1 MNILTLRTGDKY
13 SSEDVNRLFEQLVS
27 HSTCDFNF
35 HCLTEDPK
43 GLLDPIIEIPLWK
56 PETADRQWNKLRL
69 HDPQQT
75 RIPMGERC
83 MILDL
88 DWEIKSDIT
97 DILTWPMKWGEFVSI
112 YRWWSD
118 LASICPLNGGLQMF
132 FMGDTDHLWNKF
144 YMNPIHY
151 QETYA
156 IQGKCE
162 AGMGEQNFVH
172 EELDIPRSYLPRH
185 WFGKYNDKVIEH
197 TRKKYVEEVDS
208 YGMYFLDGEF
218 DSKIKMVH
226 YAGA

>member
-1 MNILTLRTGDKY
+1 MHILTLRTGDKY
-13 SSEDVNRLFEQLVS
+13 SSEDVNSLFEQIAS
-27 HSTCDFNF
+27 HSTCGFNF
-35 HCLTEDPK
+35 YCMKEDPK

-83 MILDL
+83 MILDI

-132 FMGDTDHLWNKF
+132 FMGDTEHLWNKF
-144 YMNPIHY
+144 FMNPI
-151 QETYA
+151 
-156 IQGKCE
+156 
-162 AGMGEQNFVH
+162 
-172 EELDIPRSYLPRH
+172 L
-185 WFGKYNDKVIEH
+185 
-197 TRKKYVEEVDS
+197 KKD
-208 YGMYFLDGEF
+208 
-218 DSKIKMVH
+218 
-226 YAGA
+226 